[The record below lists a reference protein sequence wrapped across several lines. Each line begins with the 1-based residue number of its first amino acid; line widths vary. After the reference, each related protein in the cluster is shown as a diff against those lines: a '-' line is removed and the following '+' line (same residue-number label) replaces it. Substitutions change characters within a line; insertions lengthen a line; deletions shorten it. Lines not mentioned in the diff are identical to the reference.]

1 MTLSVTPVYA
11 AALTALFLVLSAR
24 VITYR
29 RAQKVSLGDGG
40 DRVLERRMRAQGNF
54 AEYAPLGLILLLG
67 AELAGA
73 QPLWL
78 HLTGLLL
85 LTGRL
90 MHGVG
95 FSFLTQN
102 MPLRVGGMVLTL
114 SALIIGALSGL
125 LASL

>member
-1 MTLSVTPVYA
+1 MTLSITPLYA

-29 RAQKVSLGDGG
+29 RAHQVSLGDGG

-54 AEYAPLGLILLLG
+54 AEYAPLGLILMLG

-73 QPLWL
+73 APIWL
-78 HLTGLLL
+78 HATGLTLL
-85 LTGRL
+85 AGRL
-90 MHGVG
+90 MHGIG
-95 FSFLTQN
+95 FSFLKKN
-102 MPLRVGGMVLTL
+102 MTLRVGGMVLTL
-114 SALIIGALSGL
+114 SSLGIGALAGV